1 MVRNDRSRWFSTMV
15 QHNGSRCSRRRVRG
29 QALCHCVAFATQRGL
44 SRAVEL
50 GMTARRYQELE
61 VWQLCEE
68 IRQRVLAETTR
79 KLPSWDRSFCDQI
92 RDAAED
98 ATADVAEGF
107 VRFKPREFAQ
117 FLGYALIP
125 WQKSVNGHAMAMTE
139 AISARSLRPNSFAS
153 VCGPTRPP
161 DHYGNISGGF
171 RPTTSHTIPTPG
183 RCGGSDAVDSVGT
196 ADDSREP
203 P

>member
-29 QALCHCVAFATQRGL
+29 QALCHCVAFATQRGM
-44 SRAVEL
+44 SRAVGL

-117 FLGYALIP
+117 FLGYAL
-125 WQKSVNGHAMAMTE
+125 SSLAEVRERTRHGHHRGYFCPKFAAE
-139 AISARSLRPNSFAS
+139 LIRLCVRADKAARSLRQYLWRISPDDVPYHPDA
-153 VCGPTRPP
+153 RPL
-161 DHYGNISGGF
+161 
-171 RPTTSHTIPTPG
+171 RRQRRG
-183 RCGGSDAVDSVGT
+183 R
-196 ADDSREP
+196 
-203 P
+203 